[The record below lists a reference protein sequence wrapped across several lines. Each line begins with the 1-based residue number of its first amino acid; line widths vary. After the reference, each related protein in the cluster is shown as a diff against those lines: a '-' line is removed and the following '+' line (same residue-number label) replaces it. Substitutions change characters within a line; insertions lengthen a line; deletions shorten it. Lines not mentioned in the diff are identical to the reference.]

1 MKNKLAAFL
10 FLLLVI
16 LFSCKPN
23 PNKSTVL
30 PEEYSREKGSYQQNI
45 KGVVTIETY
54 DHYSRLLKSGFGFYI
69 ASNRVVTNLDLVKGS
84 FKVKVAPTGSQD
96 YSDVAGYTAYSME
109 KNLVILKV
117 WNQNPNYL
125 KLQSAV
131 KNIPDSVAG
140 LYRKSRKLFAPKFAV
155 GEKVVSDSIT
165 TYSLNRSSYSGIPAF
180 TFLHHLVGMV
190 QTKKMG
196 IEKESVLIPASE
208 IAKLYAQDS
217 KSHTSVYELRT
228 KTNKV
233 YPSFTSIKGFRI
245 KTTMGDVEIQLY
257 NETPVFRDNFIK
269 LVSDQFYD
277 SLLVHRVLKDFL
289 IQTGAA
295 DSKYAK
301 KDDVVGWQGPGYML
315 KTKIAKGTFHKRG
328 AVAMSKLPESRNP
341 KNLTDGSQFYI
352 VSGRV
357 FTDEEMDDI
366 SKDRGVK
373 FNAQQRKIY
382 TTVGGAPHLDG
393 EYVVFGEVVSGMEV
407 VDKIAAVETYG
418 EDRPVKNIRIMK
430 IEIIQR

>member
-1 MKNKLAAFL
+1 MKNKFAIYL
-10 FLLLVI
+10 FFLLVI
-16 LFSCKPN
+16 LSACKPN
-23 PNKSTVL
+23 THKSNVL
-30 PEEYSREKGSYQQNI
+30 PEEYAREKGSYQRNI
-45 KGVVTIETY
+45 KGVVTIQTY
-54 DHYSRLLKSGFGFYI
+54 DHYSRLLKSGFGFYV

-84 FKVKVAPTGSQD
+84 FKVKVAPVGSQEF
-96 YSDVAGYTAYSME
+96 SEVAGYMAYSIE
-109 KNLVILKV
+109 NNLVILKV
-117 WNQNPNYL
+117 WNKNPNYL
-125 KLQSAV
+125 RLHTAV
-131 KNIPDSVAG
+131 KNVPDSVAG

-155 GEKVVSDSIT
+155 GEKVVSDSMNC
-165 TYSLNRSSYSGIPAF
+165 YRLSKSSYSGIPAF

-190 QTKKMG
+190 QTKDVG
-196 IEKESVLIPASE
+196 DEKQSVLIPASE
-208 IAKLYAQDS
+208 IAELYAQQA
-217 KSHTSVYELRT
+217 KNHTSVYELRT

-233 YPSFTSIKGFRI
+233 YPSYTGIKGFRI
-245 KTTMGDVEIQLY
+245 KTTMGDVDIRLY

-277 SLLVHRVLKDFL
+277 SLLIHRVLKDFL

-301 KDDVVGWQGPGYML
+301 KDDIVGWQGPGYML
-315 KTKIAKGTFHKRG
+315 KTEPAPGKFHKRG
-328 AVAMSKLPESRNP
+328 AIAMSKLPESRNP
-341 KNLTDGSQFYI
+341 KDLTDGSQFYI

-357 FTDEEMDDI
+357 FTNEELDDI
-366 SKDRGVK
+366 AKDRGIQ
-373 FNAQQRKIY
+373 FSDQQRKIY
-382 TTVGGAPHLDG
+382 TSVGGAPHLDG